1 MTERTFRS
9 PSPNR
14 PASAAA
20 MQDYPPPVP
29 PVPQSYVSP
38 QPLQTRSDKKPGQRA
53 VSLEP
58 PPKVMSPTMRGPGG
72 RGRGDSLDRRTGQ
85 PPPKARAPQS
95 TSLDNFSELDR
106 GDSNGSRNFSYPMRP
121 NSPPAAKAAALASR
135 KPPQQQQN
143 GISPAQAEQI
153 RQEVFQSAQQPIIKK
168 KKKVAPGA
176 AEGSHLSSGTM
187 GVRANVS
194 AEQITSSPNQQ
205 QATPSPG
212 PQPVKRKKKKVVTP
226 TDSPVV
232 AAQSRPF
239 SPGFSSDDDSTP
251 EKAERKK
258 QRASGILNKQPSV
271 VREDWEGENEGAPV
285 QITPSAK
292 AQPENGMS
300 PVGPTPAVTG
310 KKVSTEANMSRKI
323 DEPVIE
329 QPQTVRQPLPSFA
342 PTLSVAVP
350 SPTSD
355 MLGTSGPQT
364 SSKGYLD
371 VLRSS
376 SQEQGTRQASL
387 SPSRS
392 KTRFSRNLLTDMSA
406 ERKHEPLPRSVSP
419 AKSAMKHHS
428 PSPSGVSPVEAMMPG
443 QWKRS
448 SQTPSEASFD
458 DTTSMASTDNL
469 APAVPKKKK
478 SARVSFEE
486 SPEVVGTSQSVG
498 PNTPVLASPQ
508 HKEIAKKGWFG
519 LGKAKLSP
527 LGTIPA
533 EDDMEE
539 VMKPRPMLP
548 SFASARKNQRT
559 DVPAQRATS
568 ATHAAVTMPT
578 ADNSS
583 RQPRIESSD
592 VSTDSNAATMDTSI
606 SSDHAIGGL
615 LMQEKSAVSANH
627 TGAYQAT
634 TLPLPPEVTSKE
646 ESGYASDSS
655 ASIYSREENA
665 TPTTKDVAPESRA
678 AEAKEGPGLNA
689 SAESPTVPDTAA
701 PNTAGVESS
710 EPVNVP
716 SIAFQ
721 PPTPGLEQTA
731 SQDDMFV
738 SLPGGFPS
746 SAEVLSSVP
755 ADIPTVSQVISDPSL
770 VPSSSASAQ
779 IISDPA
785 LVPAS
790 TAAPT
795 GLGIADVSKEA
806 SPSASRQAQ
815 TAESFSAALRQRD
828 LPDAGEESDSG
839 DSIYSDA
846 EEAHKEG
853 DGFGSINAIVESPV
867 HPSPAAR
874 IVTPPDSPTTRT
886 GPLQSGKPAA
896 ADRTE
901 SWDQAQARW
910 REIAELQKQQIER
923 PPDQAQTLE
932 STTDFAQPPKP
943 KTKKKKK
950 KLNIQEGEIAPSVI
964 ATMESPARASSQT
977 SPYPIIPAGRGAST
991 GPSTMRHSMQP
1002 QPTDEGPQYRGSM
1015 RPTSM
1020 PPQQQQGTLGA
1031 TAKRKGAL
1039 QKKHIPAAGASGLSA
1054 ADEVDAGAYQRPSKT
1069 TSMTATQPKPAPAPL
1084 SAPKPRRSALQ
1095 RTFSNDNDSSSSFKK
1110 RRKQRAS
1117 QDGSFSMRRSM
1128 RGEEGGTRVSQ
1139 SQAVP
1144 AGRGRGGVRSAS
1156 PVERR
1161 PFSPVAGKSTFRSSM
1176 RGPVDSGAPTLRN
1189 KEGHK
1194 RASSAFAGFGK
1205 SKSKAMSSKTAPAS
1219 RMPKMSS
1226 RFADSDDEDG
1236 PGPATFRS
1244 RFVDSSDEEPERTK
1258 FRPVRGIPRKTDEG
1272 DSTDLE
1278 DSDDAEKDIEKRKT
1292 SAPAVVAPTN
1302 GNKTTFADAPQ
1313 SPNAEKKGGFFGRWR
1328 SKKIKDD
1335 KGKTSKLP
1343 FESQDSRQ
1351 AYIEQVKTEMEK
1363 NDKPEEQSP
1372 VPARPGILQRRSTP
1386 QRVMSDSF
1394 TSRRM
1399 PSESWPLPPKIG
1411 EDRPFSSD
1419 GVPNAADSTVAGGEN
1434 RPGVLERQNTSSTVR
1449 TANGTPIYSERTGK
1463 KKKFPMLRRAFG
1475 LYD

>member
-9 PSPNR
+9 PSPTR

-20 MQDYPPPVP
+20 MRDYPPPVP
-29 PVPQSYVSP
+29 PVPKNYVSP
-38 QPLQTRSDKKPGQRA
+38 QPLQTRSDRKPGQRA
-53 VSLEP
+53 VSMEP
-58 PPKVMSPTMRGPGG
+58 PPRVMSPTMKGPAG
-72 RGRGDSLDRRTGQ
+72 RGRGVSLDRTAGQ
-85 PPPKARAPQS
+85 PPPKARAPRN
-95 TSLDNFSELDR
+95 TNLNNISELER
-106 GDSNGSRNFSYPMRP
+106 VDSNGSRNFSYPMRP
-121 NSPPAAKAAALASR
+121 NAPPAAKAAVLASR
-135 KPPQQQQN
+135 KPPQEQQN

-153 RQEVFQSAQQPIIKK
+153 RQEVFRSAQQPIIKK

-187 GVRANVS
+187 GVRTS
-194 AEQITSSPNQQ
+194 APEQQTMSSPSQQ
-205 QATPSPG
+205 PATSSPG
-212 PQPVKRKKKKVVTP
+212 PQPAKRKKKKVTTP

-239 SPGFSSDDDSTP
+239 SPSFNSDDDSTP

-258 QRASGILNKQPSV
+258 QRASGTLNKQPSV

-285 QITPSAK
+285 QNTPSAK
-292 AQPENGMS
+292 AQIENGMS
-300 PVGPTPAVTG
+300 PVGPTPAVRS

-329 QPQTVRQPLPSFA
+329 QPQAVRQPLPTLA

-350 SPTSD
+350 SPTLDVLDS
-355 MLGTSGPQT
+355 SGPQK

-371 VLRSS
+371 VVRSA

-392 KTRFSRNLLTDMSA
+392 KTRFSRNLSTDLSA

-428 PSPSGVSPVEAMMPG
+428 PSPAGVSPVEAMMPG

-448 SQTPSEASFD
+448 SQTPSEASFE

-469 APAVPKKKK
+469 TPAVPKKKK

-486 SPEVVGTSQSVG
+486 SPEIVGTSQSTG
-498 PNTPVLASPQ
+498 PDTPVIASPQ
-508 HKEIAKKGWFG
+508 QKDVAKKGWFG
-519 LGKAKLSP
+519 LGKAKSSP

-539 VMKPRPMLP
+539 VMRPRPMLP
-548 SFASARKNQRT
+548 SFASARKNPRI
-559 DVPAQRATS
+559 DVPAQRVTS
-568 ATHAAVTMPT
+568 ATYTAVTMPT

-583 RQPRIESSD
+583 GQPRVDSSD

-606 SSDHAIGGL
+606 SSDHAIGAL

-627 TGAYQAT
+627 TGANRAT
-634 TLPLPPEVTSKE
+634 ILPLAPEVTSRE

-655 ASIYSREENA
+655 ASIYSRDESA
-665 TPTTKDVAPESRA
+665 TPTAKDVVPESRA
-678 AEAKEGPGLNA
+678 TEDKEGPGLNA
-689 SAESPTVPDTAA
+689 SAESPAVPSTTGA
-701 PNTAGVESS
+701 ESS

-716 SIAFQ
+716 TIAFQ
-721 PPTPGLEQTA
+721 PPTPGLEQGA
-731 SQDDMFV
+731 LQDDMFV

-755 ADIPTVSQVISDPSL
+755 AEMPDVSEVISDPSL
-770 VPSSSASAQ
+770 VPSNSAPAQ
-779 IISDPA
+779 IILDPA
-785 LVPAS
+785 LASASPAGP
-790 TAAPT
+790 AEM
-795 GLGIADVSKEA
+795 GIAEVSKEA
-806 SPSASRQAQ
+806 TPSPPRQAQ

-828 LPDAGEESDSG
+828 LPDDGEESDSG

-846 EEAHKEG
+846 EEAHQEG
-853 DGFGSINAIVESPV
+853 DGFGSINAIVESPA
-867 HPSPAAR
+867 HRSPAAR
-874 IVTPPDSPTTRT
+874 IVTPPDSSTTRT
-886 GPLQSGKPAA
+886 GPTQSGKPAA
-896 ADRTE
+896 ASPTE

-910 REIAELQKQQIER
+910 REIAELQKQQTER
-923 PPDQAQTLE
+923 PPDQAQTQEPKTELVP
-932 STTDFAQPPKP
+932 PPKP

-964 ATMESPARASSQT
+964 AALESPARASSLT
-977 SPYPIIPAGRGAST
+977 SPYPNIPAGRGAST
-991 GPSTMRHSMQP
+991 GPGTMRHSMQP
-1002 QPTDEGPQYRGSM
+1002 EPTNDGPQYRGSM
-1015 RPTSM
+1015 RPSSVPT
-1020 PPQQQQGTLGA
+1020 QQQRGTQGA
-1031 TAKRKGAL
+1031 TAKLKGAL

-1054 ADEVDAGAYQRPSKT
+1054 ADEADARAYQRPSKQ
-1069 TSMTATQPKPAPAPL
+1069 TSTKATQLKPAPAPL
-1084 SAPKPRRSALQ
+1084 PAPKPQRSALQ
-1095 RTFSNDNDSSSSFKK
+1095 RTFSNDSDSSSSFKK
-1110 RRKQRAS
+1110 RRKQRSS

-1128 RGEEGGTRVSQ
+1128 RGEEGGPRASQ
-1139 SQAVP
+1139 SQALP
-1144 AGRGRGGVRSAS
+1144 AGRGRGGVRPAS

-1161 PFSPVAGKSTFRSSM
+1161 PFSPVAGQSAFRSSM

-1189 KEGHK
+1189 KENHK
-1194 RASSAFAGFGK
+1194 RGSSAFAGFGK
-1205 SKSKAMSSKTAPAS
+1205 SKPKVVSSKPAPRS

-1226 RFADSDDEDG
+1226 RFAESDDEDAL
-1236 PGPATFRS
+1236 GPATFRS
-1244 RFVDSSDEEPERTK
+1244 RFGDSSDEEPEPTK

-1292 SAPAVVAPTN
+1292 SAPAVLAPID
-1302 GNKTTFADAPQ
+1302 GNKTTFADAPV
-1313 SPNAEKKGGFFGRWR
+1313 SPNTEKKGGIFGRWR
-1328 SKKIKDD
+1328 SKKVKDER
-1335 KGKTSKLP
+1335 GKTSKLP

-1351 AYIEQVKTEMEK
+1351 AYIEQVKTEMQK
-1363 NDKPEEQSP
+1363 NNKAEEQSP
-1372 VPARPGILQRRSTP
+1372 KPARPGILQRRSTP

-1394 TSRRM
+1394 TSQRM
-1399 PSESWPLPPKIG
+1399 PSDSWPLPPKIG

-1419 GVPNAADSTVAGGEN
+1419 GVPSAADSTVAGGEN
-1434 RPGVLERQNTSSTVR
+1434 RPGPPERQNTSSTVR